1 MMSMAYSTTA
11 EMLPISMAC
20 APTRLPPSHM
30 SSTSAMFI
38 RQKLKQ
44 STPAKIQFTLIAASA

>member
-1 MMSMAYSTTA
+1 MAYSTTA